1 MLNLQII
8 TTSTREGRKGDAVA
22 RWFVDEARGH
32 GKFAIEPIDLA
43 VVNLPLLDEP
53 NHPRLRQ
60 YTKEHT
66 KQWSAT
72 ISRAD
77 AFVFV
82 LAEYNY
88 NPPPPFVNAIDYLQ
102 HEWSYK
108 PCGFVSY
115 GGVSGGT
122 RALQAAKLLVT
133 AVKMM
138 PMMEAVSIPF
148 FGQHI
153 DKETGAFAP
162 PEMQAK
168 AAATLL
174 DELMKWAT
182 ALKTMRA

>member
-1 MLNLQII
+1 MNLQII
-8 TTSTREGRKGDAVA
+8 TTSTREGRKGDAIA
-22 RWFVDEARGH
+22 RWFVEAARAH
-32 GKFAIEPIDLA
+32 NTFAIEPIDLA
-43 VVNLPLLDEP
+43 QVNLPMLDEP

-66 KQWSAT
+66 RQWSAT
-72 ISRAD
+72 IARAD

-88 NPPPPFVNAIDYLQ
+88 NPPAPFVNAVDYLL

-122 RALQAAKLLVT
+122 RAVQAAKLLVT
-133 AVKMM
+133 GVKMM

-148 FGQHI
+148 FAQYI
-153 DKETGAFAP
+153 DKGTGAFAP

-168 AAATLL
+168 AAVTLL
-174 DELMKWAT
+174 DELLKWAV